1 MYTVQ
6 KQKRAYSK
14 ADIAELRKIG
24 KEIKESKKD
33 ADYKRAIDDLIK
45 ATT

>member
-1 MYTVQ
+1 MQ
-6 KQKRAYSK
+6 MIEKPYSK

-33 ADYKRAIDDLIK
+33 AEYKRAIDDLIK